1 MEKLLQRE
9 DKSSLQRFVKG
20 GLWQLIISNGCVATG
35 LIEKM
40 DGVFKLQTKATLPD
54 ALSMFVYTVVWE
66 TIYAYYVSGP
76 LTPKVI
82 IEGIGK
88 IENH

>member
-1 MEKLLQRE
+1 M
-9 DKSSLQRFVKG
+9 F
-20 GLWQLIISNGCVATG
+20 
-35 LIEKM
+35 
-40 DGVFKLQTKATLPD
+40 FKLQTKATLPD
-54 ALSMFVYTVVWE
+54 ALSVFVYTVVWE

-88 IENH
+88 IENHQLSNDEKKTDNVSCTFDWVD